1 MAWESGRTIHRSI
14 AASALVVIAGWAHAQ
29 TVTATPG
36 GTMRTSLGRGIVLN
50 KESSLERV
58 WICVQDPAM
67 PVEFKNP
74 VGIKTIYTLRGEV
87 GAYEYS
93 SVVHLTARE
102 PVSVVEVRFLLFDI
116 WGQKTKSLVLTEIT
130 DLMPGITKELN
141 AKWGVPSE
149 TEAAQ
154 YYASIAYISRVRTKD
169 GRVLAANSEFVV
181 EQARNFSAQFKEVDL
196 ESSKAKSD

>member
-1 MAWESGRTIHRSI
+1 MAWESGRAIHRSI
-14 AASALVVIAGWAHAQ
+14 AAGALVFLAGWAPAQ
-29 TVTATPG
+29 TATAIPG

-58 WICVQDPAM
+58 WIYIQDPAI

-74 VGIKTIYTLRGEV
+74 VGITTTYTLRGEA

-102 PVSVVEVRFLLFDI
+102 PISAVEIRFLLFDI
-116 WGQKTKSLVLTEIT
+116 WGQKTKSLIITEIAELT
-130 DLMPGITKELN
+130 PGTTKELN
-141 AKWGVPSE
+141 PKWGLPSE

-181 EQARNFSAQFKEVDL
+181 EQARKFSEQFKEVDI
-196 ESSKAKSD
+196 ESGKAKAD